1 MKNPHWARRSTN
13 ATVESVTPSKTQPV
27 DTLIG
32 LVGGL
37 GVGAAIHYYRALAAA
52 HDDRL
57 RPLRLVMDHASISR
71 ATEYASKGDRHGL
84 AVYLAGFLSRLKSAG
99 ATFGV
104 IPAVTP
110 HLCIDEL
117 KRITPLPVIDITEA
131 VASAVRERK
140 LSKVALFGTR
150 FVIESDLY
158 GRLAGVDVVRPR
170 PDEVEFVHRAYTHL
184 AHSAT
189 VSDDDRRQLTDL
201 AGTLEKREGV
211 DAILLAG
218 TDFALMFDASNTS
231 FPHLDCA
238 RIHIDAILRAAGTT
252 AAAPAIV

>member
-1 MKNPHWARRSTN
+1 MTSGETALR
-13 ATVESVTPSKTQPV
+13 QP
-27 DTLIG
+27 TIG

-52 HDDRL
+52 HDDRQ
-57 RPLRLVMDHASISR
+57 RPLRLVMDHASITQ
-71 ATEYASKGDRHGL
+71 ATDYASKDDRRGL
-84 AVYLAGFLSRLKSAG
+84 AAYLAGFLARLSSAG
-99 ATFGV
+99 ATLGV

-131 VASAVRERK
+131 VASAVRERR
-140 LSKVALFGTR
+140 LSRVALFGTR

-158 GRLAGVDVVRPR
+158 GRLGGVDVVRPR
-170 PDEVEFVHRAYTHL
+170 PDEIEFVHRAYTHL

-189 VSDDDRRQLTDL
+189 VSDDDRRQLTVL
-201 AGTLEKREGV
+201 AGTLHTRDGV
-211 DAILLAG
+211 DAIVLAG
-218 TDFALMFDASNTS
+218 TDFTLMFDASNTP

-238 RIHIDAILRAAGTT
+238 RAHIDAILRAAETT
-252 AAAPAIV
+252 IVPGAPTR

>member
-1 MKNPHWARRSTN
+1 MSSEAQNIEP
-13 ATVESVTPSKTQPV
+13 
-27 DTLIG
+27 LIG

-37 GVGAAIHYYRALAAA
+37 GVGAAIHYYRSLAAA
-52 HDDRL
+52 HDDRR

-71 ATEYASKGDRHGL
+71 ATEYAASGDRHRL
-84 AVYLAGFLSRLKSAG
+84 AVYLAGFLSRLKTAG

-131 VASAVRERK
+131 VASAVRDRA

-158 GRLAGVDVVRPR
+158 GRLRAVDVV
-170 PDEVEFVHRAYTHL
+170 
-184 AHSAT
+184 
-189 VSDDDRRQLTDL
+189 
-201 AGTLEKREGV
+201 
-211 DAILLAG
+211 
-218 TDFALMFDASNTS
+218 
-231 FPHLDCA
+231 
-238 RIHIDAILRAAGTT
+238 
-252 AAAPAIV
+252 

>member
-1 MKNPHWARRSTN
+1 MTMGEARI
-13 ATVESVTPSKTQPV
+13 PDPM
-27 DTLIG
+27 IG

-37 GVGAAIHYYRALAAA
+37 GVGAAIHYYRSLAAA
-52 HDDRL
+52 HDDRR

-71 ATEYASKGDRHGL
+71 ATEYAANGDRHGL
-84 AVYLAGFLSRLKSAG
+84 AVYLAGFLSRLKAAG

-131 VASAVRERK
+131 VANAVRERK

-158 GRLAGVDVVRPR
+158 GRLSGVEVLRPR
-170 PDEVEFVHRAYTHL
+170 PDEVGLVHRAYTHL
-184 AHSAT
+184 AHTAAVSAE
-189 VSDDDRRQLTDL
+189 DREQLIAL
-201 AGTLEKREGV
+201 ADTLQKRDGV
-211 DAILLAG
+211 DAVLLAG
-218 TDFALMFDASNTS
+218 TDFALMFDASNTP

-238 RIHIDAILRAAGTT
+238 RVHIDAILRAARVDAGAATT
-252 AAAPAIV
+252 A